1 MILGH
6 NAKSTTEV
14 VYICSKQRT
23 RNKAIAATDDINMRL
38 TYKTFTVV
46 DPDWFP

>member
-1 MILGH
+1 MNDLH
-6 NAKSTTEV
+6 DAKSTTEV

-23 RNKAIAATDDINMRL
+23 RNKAIAAANDINLKL

-46 DPDWFP
+46 DPDRSP